1 VHLRGDRLEPS
12 QRAAHRVSAISLDG
26 HVALVTGAGRGL
38 GRAYALELAKRG
50 AAIVVNDPGV
60 NIRGDDAGE
69 RALADA
75 VVAEITAAGGNAIAD
90 YGSVADPEATV
101 AMVQRAV
108 DAFGTLDIVVNN
120 AGNNR
125 RDTFADTTLEDL
137 RNVIDVHLVGSFLIT
152 KAAWPILAAKRY
164 GRIVFTTS
172 QVGFY
177 GKVDSVA
184 YGMAKA
190 GVVGLMHGVRLSAE
204 PLGIKVNC
212 IAPFALTRLGDIFPK
227 DIAGYIDPA
236 QVATAIVLL
245 CSERCPVSGEIVIAG
260 GGHFAT
266 ARTLESRGIDID
278 IRPRSLRKRSRR
290 VSPKFPACVTRCS
303 FPTRSRRSA
312 RLSAASNRSRRRK
325 VSRRD
330 RPRGFRDFR
339 PGPQTRRGG
348 GFRRSQGRSR
358 IGLPQE
364 PRARSARPAE
374 LQRRRG

>member
-1 VHLRGDRLEPS
+1 
-12 QRAAHRVSAISLDG
+12 VSAISLDG
-26 HVALVTGAGRGL
+26 RVALVTGAGRGL

-60 NIRGDDAGE
+60 NIRGDDAGD
-69 RALADA
+69 RALADT
-75 VVAEITAAGGNAIAD
+75 VVAKITAAGGNAIAD
-90 YGSVADPEATV
+90 YGSVADPEAAA
-101 AMVQRAV
+101 AMVQRAI

-125 RDTFADTTLEDL
+125 RHTFAETTLEDL

-152 KAAWPILAAKRY
+152 KAAWPTLAAKRY

-227 DIAGYIDPA
+227 DIADYIDPA
-236 QVATAIVLL
+236 QVASAIVLL

-278 IRPRSLRKRSRR
+278 NPAEVSAEAIAARFIEISGMRDPLLFPDALEAVGATFNRVKSLAAKRS
-290 VSPKFPACVTRCS
+290 
-303 FPTRSRRSA
+303 
-312 RLSAASNRSRRRK
+312 
-325 VSRRD
+325 
-330 RPRGFRDFR
+330 
-339 PGPQTRRGG
+339 
-348 GFRRSQGRSR
+348 
-358 IGLPQE
+358 
-364 PRARSARPAE
+364 
-374 LQRRRG
+374 